1 MKKKIFVVFALLLVA
16 LMIFAACDM
25 GPSVSD
31 LQKIN
36 DMLKIDY
43 SEVQVL
49 INTETATA
57 KFDGTFT
64 LTFNGDEITIEYEFE
79 KINTFE
85 IGSDG
90 SITVPDGDFI
100 TSEEGKIVVRNG
112 EIVEGDT
119 SVELPD
125 ELGVYAGGFSFKPAF
140 FSNAVI
146 KNAIFEADVTNPQG
160 FTGSDSLVCTD
171 MHVSLIQNLNT
182 KSISNL
188 ELTYKAN
195 GAEVTITYLFTK

>member
-16 LMIFAACDM
+16 LIIFAACDM

-100 TSEEGKIVVRNG
+100 TSEEGTIVVRNG